1 MIAQERIVT
10 QVPPQLELVAAP
22 PVQTPQNDNWLYY
35 GTDEAWLK
43 YDYSDWLETP
53 YGGPETTTYKLPQYE
68 EDLNCYSNEPGKTD
82 EQIWQ
87 EVEEFEAFASSD
99 DYDEF

>member
-1 MIAQERIVT
+1 MIAQIQT
-10 QVPPQLELVAAP
+10 PSPVPPQP
-22 PVQTPQNDNWLYY
+22 KPVTTSPIQKLQNDNWLYY

-53 YGGPETTTYKLPQYE
+53 YGGPETTAYKLLQYE
-68 EDLNCYSNEPGKTD
+68 EDLDCYSNEPSKTD

-87 EVEEFEAFASSD
+87 EVEEFMASGSPD
-99 DYDEF
+99 DFDEF